1 MKLLTPKQVAE
12 MFQLSLSTLS
22 RMAGA
27 GQIPHVV
34 LRTGRRKKVI
44 RFRTEEIEAWLCT
57 HTRGGAADQGSKRT
71 RGRIGN
77 NVATQKPSS
86 LQVRESERE
95 NDEGHQSYSPVSGV

>member
-12 MFQLSLSTLS
+12 MFQLSIATLS

-34 LRTGRRKKVI
+34 LRTGRRKRVI

-57 HTRGGAADQGSKRT
+57 HTHGGAADQGAKRT
-71 RGRIGN
+71 RGRKGN
-77 NVATQKPSS
+77 TVATQKLAS

-95 NDEGHQSYSPVSGV
+95 NDEGHQSVCPVSGA

>member
-12 MFQLSLSTLS
+12 MFQLSIATLS

-27 GQIPHVV
+27 GQIPHIV
-34 LRTGRRKKVI
+34 LRKGRRKRVI
-44 RFRTEEIEAWLCT
+44 RFRTEEIEAWLHART
-57 HTRGGAADQGSKRT
+57 HGGAAGRGSRRT

-77 NVATQKPSS
+77 NVATQKLAS

-95 NDEGHQSYSPVSGV
+95 NDEGHQSVGPVSGA